1 MIDPDLIYRNDGDS
15 EGFSLV
21 SDEGEVIYNKTI
33 SLDLSPGRQALL
45 QEVEEVLE
53 QRRQSG
59 TESQRSVVQ
68 RRNSDG
74 I

>member
-1 MIDPDLIYRNDGDS
+1 MIDPDLIYHNDGDS

-59 TESQRSVVQ
+59 TES
-68 RRNSDG
+68 
-74 I
+74 